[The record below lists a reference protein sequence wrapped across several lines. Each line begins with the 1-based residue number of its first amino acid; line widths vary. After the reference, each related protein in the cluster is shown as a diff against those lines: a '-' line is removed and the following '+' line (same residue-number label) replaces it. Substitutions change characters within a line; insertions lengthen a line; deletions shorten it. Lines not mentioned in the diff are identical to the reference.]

1 MTELYTGEEL
11 LRERALKKKMLII
24 WLIIFGIYLLIS
36 AAILT
41 AFCLLPYGTLK
52 TPFIVSDIAI
62 STIFWGLTLYFY
74 STKYYR
80 LKKYVK
86 MLEYLNIGIK
96 ENHLGQ
102 FTRYDDV
109 IDVKDG
115 VEFYKMI
122 LKEWNERKQEYY
134 DRKVLIDNEI
144 IKPAFNKGDRL
155 KYVTQGNILLKY
167 KIFGNGENNK

>member
-1 MTELYTGEEL
+1 
-11 LRERALKKKMLII
+11 
-24 WLIIFGIYLLIS
+24 
-36 AAILT
+36 
-41 AFCLLPYGTLK
+41 
-52 TPFIVSDIAI
+52 
-62 STIFWGLTLYFY
+62 
-74 STKYYR
+74 
-80 LKKYVK
+80 

-102 FTRYDDV
+102 FVRYDDV

-144 IKPAFNKGDRL
+144 IKPAINKGDRL

-167 KIFGNGENNK
+167 KILGSGENDK

>member
-1 MTELYTGEEL
+1 MTELYTGEEFK
-11 LRERALKKKMLII
+11 REYAAKKKALTI
-24 WLIIFGIYLLIS
+24 WLILLGVYLAIS
-36 AAILT
+36 AAILI
-41 AFCLLPYGTLK
+41 AFCLLPYGTLQ
-52 TPFIVSDIAI
+52 TPFIVSDIAL
-62 STIFWGLTLYFY
+62 STVFWGLTLFFY

-102 FTRYDDV
+102 FVRYDDV

-144 IKPAFNKGDRL
+144 IKPAINKGDRL

-167 KIFGNGENNK
+167 KILGSGENDK